1 METAQ
6 QPSLSTFAKIVDK
19 LRNKSQEEL
28 RMLYIKFFSNE
39 LIDEWKNITQG
50 ADFKNANEAEII
62 KAIQKNRYKD

>member
-6 QPSLSTFAKIVDK
+6 QPSLSTFAKIVDR
-19 LRNKSQEEL
+19 LRNKSEEEL
-28 RMLYIKFFSNE
+28 KMLYIKFFSNE
-39 LIDEWKNITQG
+39 LIDEWKNITQA